1 MSVRCISVLLT
12 ALAAH
17 AAVYAAQTQKEAAA
31 CGKRTDRG
39 RSRVSFYAFTFTD
52 VRFYIIMR
60 EESEEIVHGCYHLS
74 IFICLVIYIVI
85 TLLPVILPIVAI
97 IVIAFSILIWY
108 AKRKVRRH
116 MEEYENEWNQ
126 QQEEYTTGNNSNLDS
141 DDVIDVEFTE
151 RDDE

>member
-1 MSVRCISVLLT
+1 
-12 ALAAH
+12 
-17 AAVYAAQTQKEAAA
+17 
-31 CGKRTDRG
+31 
-39 RSRVSFYAFTFTD
+39 
-52 VRFYIIMR
+52 MR
-60 EESEEIVHGCYHLS
+60 EESEEIVHGCYHL
-74 IFICLVIYIVI
+74 FTLYLPGYFLVI

>member
-1 MSVRCISVLLT
+1 MDVIIYLL
-12 ALAAH
+12 
-17 AAVYAAQTQKEAAA
+17 
-31 CGKRTDRG
+31 
-39 RSRVSFYAFTFTD
+39 
-52 VRFYIIMR
+52 
-60 EESEEIVHGCYHLS
+60 
-74 IFICLVIYIVI
+74 FICLVIYIVI

-108 AKRKVRRH
+108 AKRK
-116 MEEYENEWNQ
+116 EYENEWNQ

>member
-1 MSVRCISVLLT
+1 MDVIIYLL
-12 ALAAH
+12 
-17 AAVYAAQTQKEAAA
+17 
-31 CGKRTDRG
+31 
-39 RSRVSFYAFTFTD
+39 
-52 VRFYIIMR
+52 
-60 EESEEIVHGCYHLS
+60 
-74 IFICLVIYIVI
+74 FICLVIYIVI

-97 IVIAFSILIWY
+97 IVIAFSILIWH

>member
-1 MSVRCISVLLT
+1 MDVIIYLL
-12 ALAAH
+12 
-17 AAVYAAQTQKEAAA
+17 
-31 CGKRTDRG
+31 
-39 RSRVSFYAFTFTD
+39 
-52 VRFYIIMR
+52 
-60 EESEEIVHGCYHLS
+60 
-74 IFICLVIYIVI
+74 FICLVIYIVI

-108 AKRKVRRH
+108 AKRKVRWH

>member
-1 MSVRCISVLLT
+1 MDVIIYLL
-12 ALAAH
+12 
-17 AAVYAAQTQKEAAA
+17 
-31 CGKRTDRG
+31 
-39 RSRVSFYAFTFTD
+39 
-52 VRFYIIMR
+52 
-60 EESEEIVHGCYHLS
+60 
-74 IFICLVIYIVI
+74 FICLVIYIVI

-108 AKRKVRRH
+108 AKRKVRRQ

>member
-1 MSVRCISVLLT
+1 MDVIIYLL
-12 ALAAH
+12 
-17 AAVYAAQTQKEAAA
+17 
-31 CGKRTDRG
+31 
-39 RSRVSFYAFTFTD
+39 
-52 VRFYIIMR
+52 
-60 EESEEIVHGCYHLS
+60 
-74 IFICLVIYIVI
+74 FICLVIYIVI
-85 TLLPVILPIVAI
+85 TLLPVILPIVA
-97 IVIAFSILIWY
+97 ILIWY

>member
-1 MSVRCISVLLT
+1 
-12 ALAAH
+12 
-17 AAVYAAQTQKEAAA
+17 
-31 CGKRTDRG
+31 
-39 RSRVSFYAFTFTD
+39 
-52 VRFYIIMR
+52 MR

-74 IFICLVIYIVI
+74 TLYLPGHLYCDNTAAGDIADRCNYCDCIFHTY
-85 TLLPVILPIVAI
+85 
-97 IVIAFSILIWY
+97 
-108 AKRKVRRH
+108 

>member
-1 MSVRCISVLLT
+1 MDVIIYLL
-12 ALAAH
+12 
-17 AAVYAAQTQKEAAA
+17 
-31 CGKRTDRG
+31 
-39 RSRVSFYAFTFTD
+39 
-52 VRFYIIMR
+52 
-60 EESEEIVHGCYHLS
+60 
-74 IFICLVIYIVI
+74 FICLVIYIVI

-108 AKRKVRRH
+108 AKRKVRRL

>member
-1 MSVRCISVLLT
+1 
-12 ALAAH
+12 
-17 AAVYAAQTQKEAAA
+17 
-31 CGKRTDRG
+31 
-39 RSRVSFYAFTFTD
+39 
-52 VRFYIIMR
+52 MR

-74 IFICLVIYIVI
+74 TLYLPGHLYCDNTAAGDIADRSNYCDCIFHTYLVC
-85 TLLPVILPIVAI
+85 
-97 IVIAFSILIWY
+97 IWY

>member
-1 MSVRCISVLLT
+1 MDVIIYLL
-12 ALAAH
+12 
-17 AAVYAAQTQKEAAA
+17 
-31 CGKRTDRG
+31 
-39 RSRVSFYAFTFTD
+39 
-52 VRFYIIMR
+52 
-60 EESEEIVHGCYHLS
+60 
-74 IFICLVIYIVI
+74 FICLVIYIVI

-116 MEEYENEWNQ
+116 MEENEWNQ